1 MSVLP
6 PFAVPAINR
15 VLPPLLWL
23 LAISVPVASVLHAA
37 RPLPASPPHLPAAQG
52 SATPPAAW
60 PQQPLFHR
68 QHRATQG
75 DQAQADGWTLHGVQ
89 TGPARPSAI
98 LADASGQQAS
108 YALGQALPGG
118 WTLQAVSAQGASLQ
132 GPDGLLQLQLPATT
146 GALSL
151 PPPAAAPMAVADSH
165 ADTTDAGQGLRLQ
178 AGSPAAHWL
187 QRHGLRPGDAL
198 LSLDGQPLHG
208 LSPQQLAGRL
218 QGRASASLLW
228 QRDGQTHTTV
238 LRMP

>member
-6 PFAVPAINR
+6 PFAVPVINR

-23 LAISVPVASVLHAA
+23 LAISVPVATLLHAA
-37 RPLPASPPHLPAAQG
+37 RPLPASPLHLPAAEG

-75 DQAQADGWTLHGVQ
+75 DQAQTAGWTLHGVQ

-108 YALGQALPGG
+108 YALGQTLPGG
-118 WTLQAVSAQGASLQ
+118 WTLQAVNAQGVSLQ
-132 GPDGLLQLQLPATT
+132 GPDGLLQLQLPASSN
-146 GALSL
+146 ALPL
-151 PPPAAAPMAVADSH
+151 PSPAAAPVAVADT
-165 ADTTDAGQGLRLQ
+165 AGAGQGLRLQ